1 MKTTSGDAG
10 ASPNT
15 SMCQMRQ
22 IDFMLSMLAAT
33 NLPARKQKS
42 NLDVLLPAGIQDE
55 DYLR

>member
-1 MKTTSGDAG
+1 
-10 ASPNT
+10 
-15 SMCQMRQ
+15 MRQ